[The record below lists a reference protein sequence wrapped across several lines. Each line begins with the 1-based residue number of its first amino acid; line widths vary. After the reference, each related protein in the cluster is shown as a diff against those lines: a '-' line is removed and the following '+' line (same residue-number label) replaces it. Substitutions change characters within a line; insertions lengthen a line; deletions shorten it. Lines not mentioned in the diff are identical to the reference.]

1 MTKSFLFLIS
11 LSFII
16 FINCQE
22 NYEMLNLKNFE
33 WKNRVLII
41 GGDSSKFKS
50 QLDQINFESNEFYD
64 RDLVIILIEEDNSR
78 ISYDGLKT
86 IKAIDYDSTLN
97 LRNKYNFKEFKLILI
112 GKDGGEK
119 YNSKKLVSINVIY
132 ELIDGMPMRKQEIK
146 ERN

>member
-50 QLDQINFESNEFYD
+50 QLDQINLESNEFTD
-64 RDLVIILIEEDNSR
+64 RDLVIILIEKDNSR

-86 IKAIDYDSTLN
+86 IKSIDYDSTLN
-97 LRNKYNFKEFKLILI
+97 LRNKYNFKEFKLLLI

-119 YNSKKLVSINVIY
+119 YNSKKPVSINVIY
-132 ELIDGMPMRKQEIK
+132 EVIDSMPMRKKEIK

>member
-16 FINCQE
+16 FTNCQE

-50 QLDQINFESNEFYD
+50 QLDQINLESNEFTD

-86 IKAIDYDSTLN
+86 IKTIDYDSTLN

>member
-1 MTKSFLFLIS
+1 MNKYFLLLIT

-22 NYEMLNLKNFE
+22 NQEMLNLKNFE
-33 WKNRVLII
+33 WENRVLII
-41 GGDSSKFKS
+41 GGYGSKFKS
-50 QLDQINFESNEFYD
+50 QLDQIDFESKEFID
-64 RDLVIILIEEDNSR
+64 RDLVIILLEEDNSR
-78 ISYDGLKT
+78 ISYDGLNSIST
-86 IKAIDYDSTLN
+86 IDYDSTLSI
-97 LRNKYNFKEFKLILI
+97 RNKYDFKNFKLLLI

-119 YNSKKLVSINVIY
+119 YNSNDPININVIY

>member
-1 MTKSFLFLIS
+1 MNKYFLLLIT

-22 NYEMLNLKNFE
+22 NQEMLNLKNFE
-33 WKNRVLII
+33 WENRVLII
-41 GGDSSKFKS
+41 GGYGSKFKS
-50 QLDQINFESNEFYD
+50 QLDQIDFKSKEFID

-78 ISYDGLKT
+78 ISYDGLNT
-86 IKAIDYDSTLN
+86 INTIDYDSTLSI
-97 LRNKYNFKEFKLILI
+97 RNKYDFKNFKLLLI

-119 YNSKKLVSINVIY
+119 YNSNDPININVIY
-132 ELIDGMPMRKQEIK
+132 ELIDGMQMRKQEIK

>member
-22 NYEMLNLKNFE
+22 NYEMLNLKIFE

-50 QLDQINFESNEFYD
+50 QLDQINLESNEFTD

-86 IKAIDYDSTLN
+86 IKTIDYDSTLN

-119 YNSKKLVSINVIY
+119 YNSKKPVSINVIY
-132 ELIDGMPMRKQEIK
+132 ELIDGMPMRKNEIK

>member
-1 MTKSFLFLIS
+1 MNKSFLFLIS

-16 FINCQE
+16 FTNCQE

-86 IKAIDYDSTLN
+86 IKTIDYDSTLN

>member
-1 MTKSFLFLIS
+1 MNKYFLLLIT

-16 FINCQE
+16 FINCQV
-22 NYEMLNLKNFE
+22 NQEMLNLKNFE
-33 WKNRVLII
+33 WENRVLII
-41 GGDSSKFKS
+41 GGHGSKFKS
-50 QLDQINFESNEFYD
+50 QLDQINFESKEFIN
-64 RDLVIILIEEDNSR
+64 RNLVVILIEKDSSR

-86 IKAIDYDSTLN
+86 IKAIDYDSTLSI
-97 LRNKYNFKEFKLILI
+97 RNKYEFKEFKLLLI

-119 YNSKKLVSINVIY
+119 YNSNDPININIIY

>member
-1 MTKSFLFLIS
+1 MNKSFLFLIS

-16 FINCQE
+16 FTNCQE

-50 QLDQINFESNEFYD
+50 QLDQINLESNEFTD

-86 IKAIDYDSTLN
+86 IKTIDYDSTLN

>member
-50 QLDQINFESNEFYD
+50 QLDQINFESNEFID

-86 IKAIDYDSTLN
+86 IKTIDYDSTLN

-119 YNSKKLVSINVIY
+119 YNSKKLVNINVIY

>member
-50 QLDQINFESNEFYD
+50 QLDQINLESNEFTD

-86 IKAIDYDSTLN
+86 IKTIDYDSTLN
-97 LRNKYNFKEFKLILI
+97 LRNKYNFKEFNLLLI
-112 GKDGGEK
+112 GKDGDEK
-119 YNSKKLVSINVIY
+119 YNSKKPVSINAVI